1 MTSAAPPPARLRT
14 HEFADS
20 DDSAHPPQGDP
31 SWSESFLVQAYCPR
45 SNIGFFAHSNRCSW
59 DAGLWSE
66 VAAVY
71 LPGDRFAVA
80 KGFGYGPSAHQ
91 IGGSLSFEA
100 PRPFEENVTRY
111 RGAAQ
116 LVDGHILRDG
126 PAPSGMHVG
135 LDVELRHYALGAPFG
150 VGDVRPGNFGH
161 THYEQHFGC
170 SGQIALD
177 GKRIDVQG
185 TGMRDHT
192 WGPRDLSVMGNHF
205 WIHGEFPDGRWLST
219 MYIARRGGGDALLN
233 FHVVGDGAGMTHA
246 SLVSHDALLDAES
259 QVFDPWRIELQIGDA
274 VQEIRGEIIAPMP
287 FSFVGPVEMTLGT
300 NRTPQASHVVYESQ
314 ARLSWN
320 GQTGYGL
327 CERTVTRSRKEA
339 EPR

>member
-1 MTSAAPPPARLRT
+1 MTSAAPPPARVRT
-14 HEFADS
+14 HEFTDS
-20 DDSAHPPQGDP
+20 DDFPHPPQGDT
-31 SWSESFLVQAYCPR
+31 SWSESFLVQAFCPR
-45 SNIGFFAHSNRCSW
+45 NNVGFYAHTNRTSW
-59 DAGLWSE
+59 DTALWSE
-66 VAAVY
+66 VVAVY
-71 LPGDRFAVA
+71 LPGDRFVVA
-80 KGFGYGPSAHQ
+80 KGFGYGPSEHQ

-116 LVDGHILRDG
+116 RIDGRILRDG

-135 LDVELRHYALGAPFG
+135 LDIELRHHALGVPFG

-161 THYEQHFGC
+161 THYEQHFSCTGE
-170 SGQIALD
+170 IAVD
-177 GKRIDVQG
+177 GERIDFDG

-246 SLVSHDALLDAES
+246 SLVSQDVLLDAES
-259 QVFDPWRIELQIGDA
+259 QAFDPWRIELQVGDQI
-274 VQEIRGEIIAPMP
+274 QEIRGEIIAPMP

-300 NRTPQASHVVYESQ
+300 DRTPDASHVVYESQ

-320 GQTGYGL
+320 GQIGYGL
-327 CERTVTRSRKEA
+327 CERTVARPRKESIQ
-339 EPR
+339 